1 MEYEEVIVEVLDE
14 EYRIKCK
21 PEEVGLL
28 QQSAAYLDTKMKN
41 TKEGASNLTKEK
53 IAVLTGLNIVSDY
66 LKQESLLKE
75 LDVVSDEITELQNFI
90 DSGENFE

>member
-53 IAVLTGLNIVSDY
+53 VAVLTGLNIVSDY
-66 LKQESLLKE
+66 LKQENSNRIKLKSFICI
-75 LDVVSDEITELQNFI
+75 LNLQI
-90 DSGENFE
+90 V